1 MLYAT
6 FFLVFIPFIIQVV
19 HTILELVY
27 NIKPELH
34 KNYRLEI

>member
-1 MLYAT
+1 MFYAT
-6 FFLVFIPFIIQVV
+6 FLVFVFFIIQVV
-19 HTILELVY
+19 HTILGLVY